1 MGKEQQEDSDG
12 KGSDGKSPGSDGKSP
27 QVPRVLGSEHLSW
40 DYKQEHRFAEIKLR
54 KGDTKLL
61 DI

>member
-1 MGKEQQEDSDG
+1 MDLTQVQMGKAH
-12 KGSDGKSPGSDGKSP
+12 
-27 QVPRVLGSEHLSW
+27 RVLGTDNLSW
-40 DYKQEHRFAEIKLR
+40 DYKQEHRCAEIKLR

>member
-1 MGKEQQEDSDG
+1 MGKEQQED
-12 KGSDGKSPGSDGKSP
+12 GSDPGSDGKSP